1 VRVCTGGVLARATMV
16 EFLVRPLP
24 ELILSLRERELGRF
38 AIVAKRT
45 TIGRDPSCDVVIDNA
60 GISRLHASIEAV
72 GDSFVVRDLESQN
85 GFTLNGEPC
94 REGRLVHGDILGLN
108 KFLLRFSNDSL
119 EAPKNLKSSPDLS
132 RSDAPKEVQRTMHVG
147 PEEAKALAEIA
158 KAQIERQRA
167 ERAARG
173 DMSAAQIEPPPPPP
187 PAAKPR
193 VSLRWEEAAS
203 TGVPLQVVVGAFLIG
218 GLIAGLLVFA
228 LS

>member
-1 VRVCTGGVLARATMV
+1 
-16 EFLVRPLP
+16 LP

-60 GISRLHASIEAV
+60 GISRLHASIEAI
-72 GDSFVVRDLESQN
+72 GDSFVVRDLESHN

-119 EAPKNLKSSPDLS
+119 EAPTNLKSSPDLG

-158 KAQIERQRA
+158 KQQIERQRA
-167 ERAARG
+167 ERSARG
-173 DMSAAQIEPPPPPP
+173 DVSLAQIDAP
-187 PAAKPR
+187 PAPPAKPR
-193 VSLRWEEAAS
+193 VSLRWEEAAGS
-203 TGVPLQVVVGAFLIG
+203 GVPMRVVVGALLIG
-218 GLIAGLLVFA
+218 GVIAGLLAFV

>member
-1 VRVCTGGVLARATMV
+1 
-16 EFLVRPLP
+16 
-24 ELILSLRERELGRF
+24 
-38 AIVAKRT
+38 
-45 TIGRDPSCDVVIDNA
+45 PSCDVVIDNA

-72 GDSFVVRDLESQN
+72 GDSFVVRDLESHN

-94 REGRLVHGDILGLN
+94 REGRLVHGDIMGLN

-119 EAPKNLKSSPDLS
+119 EAPKNLKSSPDLG

-158 KAQIERQRA
+158 RQQIERQRA

-173 DMSAAQIEPPPPPP
+173 DMSVAQMKA
-187 PAAKPR
+187 PAAPAERAR
-193 VSLRWEEAAS
+193 VSLRWVEEES
-203 TGVPLQVVVGAFLIG
+203 SGVPLRVVVGALLIG
-218 GLIAGLLVFA
+218 GAIVGLLAFV